1 MIPKKFEDA
10 NGVCK
15 KQGCGDLPVLST
27 KDGFKVSCWTMTEEE
42 KKKFE
47 KTGEIWLS
55 VYGGQP
61 AVCLSV
67 EKPYKMFEDK

>member
-1 MIPKKFEDA
+1 MLPEKFEDA

-27 KDGFKVSCWTMTEEE
+27 KDNWKVSCWKMSKEE
-42 KKKFE
+42 KELFE
-47 KTGEIWLS
+47 KTGVIWLS

-61 AVCLSV
+61 PVMLSV
-67 EKPYKMFEDK
+67 EKPYKI